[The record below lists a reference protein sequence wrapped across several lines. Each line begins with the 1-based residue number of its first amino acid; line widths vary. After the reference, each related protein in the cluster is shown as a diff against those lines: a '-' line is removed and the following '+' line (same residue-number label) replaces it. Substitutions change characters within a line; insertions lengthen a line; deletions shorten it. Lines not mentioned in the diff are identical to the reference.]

1 MYYFDRNLTQTGRM
15 NMSKTEISQR
25 LKCLMADKEIRTTE
39 LARKTDLPQ
48 PTVHRIVSGISP
60 NPHISSLKPIAK
72 FFNVTIDQL
81 KGLKPIS
88 WLNISGLLKTQ
99 LTVGH
104 EIPVLNWQEVGDWKS
119 KLQAKEFDQTVS
131 CDAKVSENAF
141 AVKMNDSSMEP
152 VFTEDTILIIDP
164 NKEFHHKDYILVK
177 RERSNDIV
185 FRQISID
192 EEHRYLKPLNAG
204 DEKYKISLLEQG
216 DKILGTLAQMKRS
229 F

>member
-1 MYYFDRNLTQTGRM
+1 
-15 NMSKTEISQR
+15 MSKTEISQR
-25 LKCLMADKEIRTTE
+25 LKCLMADKEIRATE

-88 WLNISGLLKTQ
+88 WLNINGLLKTQ
-99 LTVGH
+99 LTANR
-104 EIPVLNWQEVGDWKS
+104 EIPILSWQEVCDWKI
-119 KLQAKEFDQTVS
+119 KLQSKEFEQVVS
-131 CDAKVSENAF
+131 CDTDVGESAF
-141 AVKMNDSSMEP
+141 AVTMNDDSMEP

-164 NKEFHHKDYILVK
+164 HKEFHHKDYILVK
-177 RERSNDIV
+177 RIKTNDIV
-185 FRQISID
+185 FRQIIID
-192 EEHRYLKPLNAG
+192 DEHRYLKPLNTN
-204 DEKYKISLLEQG
+204 DEKFKISLLEQG
-216 DKILGTLAQMKRS
+216 DEILGALTQMKRS